1 MDTNR
6 IRTNQLVK
14 VEVTDDDGRTVATH
28 LCDTVNTITQAIQ
41 QTVAAVNLPGP
52 AVDYVYRVTDLSTGV
67 SERYRINAGGHVR
80 LLA

>member
-1 MDTNR
+1 MESNR
-6 IRTNQLVK
+6 IRPDQLVK

-28 LCDTVNTITQAIQ
+28 LCDMVNTITQAIQ

-52 AVDYVYRVTDLSTGV
+52 SVDYVYRVTDLSTGV